1 MKQVIRS
8 ACAFAV
14 LVLVFGAFSYTLGQT
29 APDPF
34 VTQLTSS
41 PPGVATNQFYSVAGG
56 MSGNGRFV
64 VIESNGDIATEKT
77 ATRNNADGNR
87 EIFLVDY
94 AQRRIFQITDTKSLL
109 KPAGSPTPTP
119 TPTPTPSASPT
130 PTPTPTP
137 TPQDPSTVAVE
148 ISNNRPVISDNG
160 RWIAFSSNA
169 PTPASY
175 DPAGLDS
182 AGVAAL
188 TADGNQEMWLYF
200 IPATPA
206 VVLSSGSD
214 VPLIDLTANGG
225 GTFTQITSTPASRAT
240 TPGGTG
246 ILPFVADDNR
256 DASVNDNGSEVAF
269 VSTRNLS
276 GGNADGNP
284 EIFVYRRT
292 PTAAITQVTSTS
304 DVFSGTRFVASV
316 FNENP
321 SLSGSGS
328 VLAFL
333 SNANLTGDNNDSAA
347 GYGNAEI
354 HLASYDA
361 AAATAS
367 ITRQVTKT
375 KKDAGSSTVN
385 LLSPGQRLS
394 RDGNLIAFESL
405 AADPKA
411 NSATNTLFYA
421 VFVYNTS
428 TDSFSQIGLRA
439 LTAPGDTFHFPTFT
453 DYDASL
459 VPATLVFASALNFK
473 TDGSF
478 PAADQTS
485 TGLNPTNQPQIF
497 AATISSPNTF
507 TRLTNNPVG
516 GFGQIRPLTSNT
528 RERTAFSLGGSELGG
543 GNADLS
549 TEVFYLLSRLGTDS
563 AAGLS
568 FFTGASNFP
577 VAAATPAPSPAVS
590 PTPTPTPGTI
600 AAGLAAG
607 ELSIVTSS
615 AALAPS
621 DQSVPAGSGSETARS
636 PILPIELNGVSVAVN
651 GAAAGLYS
659 VGDTEGIA
667 FVMPVGLPASVASV
681 VVNNNG
687 TTFRG
692 FVQIVLAQPDI
703 FITSNTFGG
712 NRGVICNVTNS
723 TIPGCIVE
731 PFTVTSLDST
741 GTSVPTV
748 LEIHLTG
755 VRNVLASEVTVR
767 IGTTDITPAN
777 SVGPNTNMFGFDFIR
792 ITLPASLAGAGDVP
806 VIVTI
811 TKSGGTFVGRA
822 ADTAPLIRIN

>member
-41 PPGVATNQFYSVAGG
+41 PLGILTNQFTSFAGG
-56 MSGNGRFV
+56 ISGNGRFV

-94 AQRRIFQITDTKSLL
+94 AQRRIFQITDTKSLV
-109 KPAGSPTPTP
+109 KPASPTPTP
-119 TPTPTPSASPT
+119 TPTPTPSAS

-148 ISNNRPVISDNG
+148 ISNNRPVISNNG

-169 PTPASY
+169 ATPGNYA
-175 DPAGLDS
+175 PAGLDS
-182 AGVAAL
+182 AGVTAL
-188 TADGNQEMWLYF
+188 TADGNQEMFLYF
-200 IPATPA
+200 IPATPD
-206 VVLSSGSD
+206 VVLSSGSE
-214 VPLIDLTANGG
+214 VPLIDLTA
-225 GTFTQITSTPASRAT
+225 GTFTQITNTPASRAT

-256 DASVNDNGSEVAF
+256 DASVNDNASEVAF
-269 VSTRNLS
+269 VSTRNLT

-292 PTAAITQVTSTS
+292 PTPAFTQVTTTS
-304 DVFSGTRFVASV
+304 DVYSGSRFVASV

-354 HLASYDA
+354 HLASYNA

-385 LLSPGQRLS
+385 LLSPGPRLS

-405 AADPKA
+405 AADPKG

-421 VFVYNTS
+421 AFVYNAS

-439 LTAPGDTFHFPTFT
+439 LAAPGDTFHFPTFT
-453 DYDASL
+453 DYNASL
-459 VPATLVFASALNFK
+459 APATVVFTSALNFK

-507 TRLTNNPVG
+507 IRLTNNPVG
-516 GFGQIRPLTSNT
+516 GFGQIRPVTSNT
-528 RERTAFSLGGSELGG
+528 LERTAFSLGGSELGG
-543 GNADLS
+543 GNADAS

-577 VAAATPAPSPAVS
+577 VAAATPVPSPAAS

-600 AAGLAAG
+600 AGGLAAG

-621 DQSVPAGSGSETARS
+621 DKSVPAGSGSETARS

-667 FVMPVGLPASVASV
+667 FVMPVGLPAGVASV

-703 FITSNTFGG
+703 FPTSNAFGT
-712 NRGVICNVTNS
+712 NRAVICNVTNS

-731 PFTVTSLDST
+731 PFTVTSVDST
-741 GTSVPTV
+741 GASVPTV

-755 VRNVLASEVTVR
+755 VRKVLASEVTVR
-767 IGTTDITPAN
+767 IGTTDITPAG
-777 SVGPNTNMFGFDFIR
+777 SVGPNPNMFGFDFIR

-811 TKSGGTFVGRA
+811 TKSGGTFVSRA
-822 ADTAPLIRIN
+822 SDTAPRIKIN